1 MRGRI
6 FLKLFFAYLVVIA
19 ACTLTLDIAIRRAW
33 ERSFQ
38 AQIESSLREKVQLF
52 AQRVQGTPHPD
63 FTALARDA
71 SKAANARVTI
81 IDSSGVV
88 LVDTGANPAT
98 MENHANRPE
107 FVTALHGGVG
117 SGVRRSQTFGADFMY
132 AAAPI
137 PGGAVRLAYPL
148 SALTGITGQV
158 RHTLLLSSLLAGALA
173 MLLAA
178 LATRSISRRLR
189 AIVYF
194 ADRIAAGDLSARIA
208 EDSSDEIGKVAT
220 ALDKTA
226 RQLQQVFAQI
236 ETNRQQLEALL
247 NSMQEAVI
255 AVSNDGRLMWSN
267 QRMERML
274 PAGVRRSGKIIET
287 IRDPEFLRSVQEAL
301 DSRLVT
307 STRVTTLFPGRIYT
321 ATTAPMPGG
330 GAVTVLHDLTEPERV
345 EKTRRDFI
353 ANVSHELRTPLT
365 SIQGYAETLSEAF
378 REDDPAR
385 EFVEIIRRNAQRMYR
400 LTEDL
405 LALARVESGEQRFD
419 FQPVAPAEL
428 LNDAALNFD
437 DHYRGSGVELA
448 LTSTAQGEVEV
459 DRAAIQQVFN
469 NLLDNAVKY
478 GGDGGKILLGS
489 RDVDDRVLFYVRD
502 FGPGIPSEHLPRL
515 FERFYRVDKAR
526 SVQSGGTGLG
536 LAIAK
541 HIVRAHGGEIRAE
554 SELNHGAVF
563 SFILPRRQLLFMPVV
578 GSNQTSV
585 SS

>member
-33 ERSFQ
+33 VNSLQTE
-38 AQIESSLREKVQLF
+38 IESSLREKVQLF
-52 AQRVQGTPHPD
+52 ALRVQAERNADLPSI
-63 FTALARDA
+63 ARVV
-71 SKAANARVTI
+71 SKAANARATVITSDGLVLA
-81 IDSSGVV
+81 DS
-88 LVDTGANPAT
+88 DANPAD
-98 MENHANRPE
+98 MENHATRPE
-107 FVTALHGGVG
+107 FVAALHGNIGTNT
-117 SGVRRSQTFGADFMY
+117 RRSHTLGINFLY
-132 AAAPI
+132 TAAPI

-148 SALTGITGQV
+148 SALDAITGQV
-158 RHTLLLSSLLAGALA
+158 RHTLLLSSLLA
-173 MLLAA
+173 AA
-178 LATRSISRRLR
+178 LALLLASFATQNISRRLK

-208 EDSSDEIGKVAT
+208 EDSTDEIGKVAT

-226 RQLQQVFAQI
+226 RQLQEVFAQV
-236 ETNRQQLEALL
+236 ESSRQELEALL

-255 AVSNDGRLMWSN
+255 AVSNDGRLMWAN

-274 PAGVRRSGKIIET
+274 PTGIRRNGKIIET
-287 IRDPEFLRSVQEAL
+287 VRDPEFLRGVQEAL
-301 DSRLVT
+301 ESRRVT
-307 STRVTTLFPGRIYT
+307 STRVSTLLPGRTFT

-330 GAVTVLHDLTEPERV
+330 GAVAVLHDLTETERV

-405 LALARVESGEQRFD
+405 LTLARVESGEQRMEFHAVT
-419 FQPVAPAEL
+419 PGELLAEAEL
-428 LNDAALNFD
+428 NFQ
-437 DHYRGSGVELA
+437 DHHRGAGIEL
-448 LTSTAQGEVEV
+448 SVMNTAQGEVEV
-459 DRAAIQQVFN
+459 DRDALRQVFS

-478 GGDGGKILLGS
+478 GGTGGKILLGS
-489 RDVDDRVLFYVRD
+489 RDVEDRVLFYIRD
-502 FGPGIPSEHLPRL
+502 FGPGIPSEHLARL

-563 SFILPRRQLLFMPVV
+563 SFILPRKQLLFMPAR
-578 GSNQTSV
+578 SNKTSAV
-585 SS
+585 S

>member
-1 MRGRI
+1 VRGRI

-19 ACTLTLDIAIRRAW
+19 ACTLTLDIAIRHAW
-33 ERSFQ
+33 VNSLRSE
-38 AQIESSLREKVQLF
+38 IESSLRDKVQMF
-52 AQRVQGTPHPD
+52 ALRVQSERHGDLPKI
-63 FTALARDA
+63 AREV
-71 SKAANARVTI
+71 SLAANARATI
-81 IDSSGVV
+81 ITSDGLVLADS
-88 LVDTGANPAT
+88 GANPAE
-98 MENHANRPE
+98 MENHATRPE
-107 FVTALHGGVG
+107 FVAALHGSIGTN
-117 SGVRRSQTFGADFMY
+117 VRRSHTLGIDFLY

-148 SALTGITGQV
+148 SSLNTITGQV
-158 RHTLLLSSLLAGALA
+158 RRTLLFSSILAVALA
-173 MLLAA
+173 LILAT
-178 LATRSISRRLR
+178 LATRSISRRLQ

-194 ADRIAAGDLSARIA
+194 ADRIASGDLSARIA
-208 EDSSDEIGKVAT
+208 EDSADEIGKVAG

-226 RQLQQVFAQI
+226 RQLQAVFAEI

-274 PAGVRRSGKIIET
+274 PAGVRRNGKIIET

-301 DSRLVT
+301 DTRRVT
-307 STRVTTLFPGRIYT
+307 STRVSTLAPGRTFT

-330 GAVTVLHDLTEPERV
+330 GAVTVLHDLTETERV

-378 REDDPAR
+378 REDDPGR

-405 LALARVESGEQRFD
+405 LTLARVESGEQRFD

-428 LNDAALNFD
+428 LDEAALSFN
-437 DHYRGSGVELA
+437 DHYRNSGVELSVMN
-448 LTSTAQGEVEV
+448 TSQGEVAV
-459 DRAAIQQVFN
+459 DRGAIHQVFN

-478 GGDGGKILLGS
+478 GGAGGKILLGS
-489 RDVDDRVLFYVRD
+489 RDVEDRVLFYVRD
-502 FGPGIPSEHLPRL
+502 FGPGIPSEHLARL

-563 SFILPRRQLLFMPVV
+563 SFVVPRKQVLFMPAVKSE
-578 GSNQTSV
+578 GSANS
-585 SS
+585 

>member
-6 FLKLFFAYLVVIA
+6 FLKLFFAYLFVIA
-19 ACTLTLDIAIRRAW
+19 ACTLTLDIAIRHAWVNSLRA
-33 ERSFQ
+33 E
-38 AQIESSLREKVQLF
+38 IETSQREKVQLL
-52 AQRVQGTPHPD
+52 ALRVQSERDGDLP
-63 FTALARDA
+63 ALAHQVA
-71 SKAANARVTI
+71 KVANSRVTI
-81 IDSSGVV
+81 ITSDGRVLADS
-88 LVDTGANPAT
+88 DANPAD
-98 MENHANRPE
+98 MENHATRPE
-107 FVTALHGGVG
+107 FQAALKGSVG
-117 SGVRRSQTFGADFMY
+117 TDVRRSHTLGIDFMY
-132 AAAPI
+132 TAVPI
-137 PGGAVRLAYPL
+137 PGGAVRMAYPL
-148 SALTGITGQV
+148 SSLNAITGQV
-158 RHTLLLSSLLAGALA
+158 RHTLLLSSILAVALALLLAT
-173 MLLAA
+173 
-178 LATRSISRRLR
+178 LATRSISRRLK

-208 EDSSDEIGKVAT
+208 EDSSDEIGKVAG

-226 RQLQQVFAQI
+226 RQLQEVFAQI

-255 AVSNDGRLMWSN
+255 AVSNDGRLMWAN

-274 PAGVRRSGKIIET
+274 PAGLRHKGRIIET
-287 IRDPEFLRSVQEAL
+287 IRDPEFLRSIQEAL
-301 DSRLVT
+301 ETRRVI
-307 STRVTTLFPGRIYT
+307 STRVTTLLPGRAFV

-330 GAVTVLHDLTEPERV
+330 GAVTVLHDLTETERV

-365 SIQGYAETLSEAF
+365 SIQGYAETLTEAF

-385 EFVEIIRRNAQRMYR
+385 EFVDIIRRNAQRMYR

-405 LALARVESGEQRFD
+405 LTLARVESGEQRFQ
-419 FQPVAPAEL
+419 FHGVTPAEL
-428 LNDAALNFD
+428 LDEAALSFN
-437 DHYRGSGVELA
+437 DHYRNNGIEL
-448 LTSTAQGEVEV
+448 SVMNTAQDEVEV
-459 DRAAIQQVFN
+459 DRGAIQQVFT

-478 GGDGGKILLGS
+478 GGSGGKILLGS
-489 RDVDDRVLFYVRD
+489 RDVEDRVLFYVRD

-563 SFILPRRQLLFMPVV
+563 SFVLPRRQLLFMPPV
-578 GSNQTSV
+578 GNQTKAV
-585 SS
+585 S

>member
-1 MRGRI
+1 
-6 FLKLFFAYLVVIA
+6 
-19 ACTLTLDIAIRRAW
+19 
-33 ERSFQ
+33 
-38 AQIESSLREKVQLF
+38 
-52 AQRVQGTPHPD
+52 
-63 FTALARDA
+63 
-71 SKAANARVTI
+71 
-81 IDSSGVV
+81 
-88 LVDTGANPAT
+88 
-98 MENHANRPE
+98 MENHATRPE
-107 FVTALHGGVG
+107 FVAALQGAIG
-117 SGVRRSQTFGADFMY
+117 SNVRRSRTLGIDFMY
-132 AAAPI
+132 VAAPI
-137 PGGAVRLAYPL
+137 PNGAVRLAYPL
-148 SALTGITGQV
+148 SSLNAITGQV
-158 RHTLLLSSLLAGALA
+158 RRTLLLSSILAVGLALF
-173 MLLAA
+173 LATM
-178 LATRSISRRLR
+178 ATRSISRRLQ

-208 EDSSDEIGKVAT
+208 EDSSDEIGKVAG

-226 RQLQQVFAQI
+226 RQLQEVFAQI
-236 ETNRQQLEALL
+236 ETNRQQFEALL

-274 PAGVRRSGKIIET
+274 PAGVRRNSKIIET
-287 IRDPEFLRSVQEAL
+287 IRDPEFLRGVQEAL
-301 DSRLVT
+301 ESRRVT
-307 STRVTTLFPGRIYT
+307 STRVATLLAGRSFT

-330 GAVTVLHDLTEPERV
+330 GAVTVLHDHTETERV

-365 SIQGYAETLSEAF
+365 SIQGYAETLTEAF

-385 EFVEIIRRNAQRMYR
+385 EFVDIIRRNAERMYR

-405 LALARVESGEQRFD
+405 LTLARVESGEQRFA
-419 FQPVAPAEL
+419 FQAVSPAEL
-428 LNDAALNFD
+428 LDEAALSFN
-437 DHYRGSGVELA
+437 DHYRTSGIEL
-448 LTSTAQGEVEV
+448 SVMSNAQGEVAV
-459 DRAAIQQVFN
+459 DRAAIQQVFT
-469 NLLDNAVKY
+469 NLLVNAVKY
-478 GGDGGKILLGS
+478 GGSGGKILLGS

-541 HIVRAHGGEIRAE
+541 HIVRAHGWEIRAE

-563 SFILPRRQLLFMPVV
+563 SFVLPRRQTTFIPA
-578 GSNQTSV
+578 TSTQGTA